1 MRAVL
6 ALLLLG
12 CLGFP
17 ARADQFDE
25 WCGQVTLPSS
35 LAVCSDPGLLDLT
48 RERQQAYDGARARV
62 GEAGASTLL
71 ADQKA
76 GVAS

>member
-12 CLGFP
+12 CMGFP

-35 LAVCSDPGLLDLT
+35 LAICTSNF
-48 RERQQAYDGARARV
+48 
-62 GEAGASTLL
+62 
-71 ADQKA
+71 
-76 GVAS
+76 